1 MFMRRPQV
9 DQPASGSRIAW
20 PLRWIAN
27 PVVSHLGSSNL
38 PCRAN
43 SFKEVVKLGC
53 VNRIAL
59 SCLKHTLETLALSEN
74 QREQDEVH
82 HEDGE

>member
-1 MFMRRPQV
+1 MRFRLSGNNSV
-9 DQPASGSRIAW
+9 HRHVHLRFVCGRVASGSRIAW

-43 SFKEVVKLGC
+43 HFEGLESHFEPIPIEQKVSFAEHD
-53 VNRIAL
+53 
-59 SCLKHTLETLALSEN
+59 S
-74 QREQDEVH
+74 
-82 HEDGE
+82 